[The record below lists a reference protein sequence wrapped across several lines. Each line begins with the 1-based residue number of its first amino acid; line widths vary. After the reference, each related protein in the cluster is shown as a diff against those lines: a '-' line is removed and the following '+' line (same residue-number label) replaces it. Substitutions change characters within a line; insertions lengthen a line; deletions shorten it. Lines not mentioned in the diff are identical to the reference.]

1 MMSETIARDVAVTKT
16 GQAVPRIEKNQAVSF
31 LAPFEAVKHLLADRA
46 APRRPNRNRPINV
59 VIDPELRGE
68 FDAWE
73 AASDEAFRAME
84 DDLPE

>member
-1 MMSETIARDVAVTKT
+1 MMSETIARDVAVTKS

-31 LAPFEAVKHLLADRA
+31 LAPFEVVKHLLADRA
-46 APRRPNRNRPINV
+46 APRRPNRNQPIHV
-59 VIDPELRGE
+59 TDPELRGE